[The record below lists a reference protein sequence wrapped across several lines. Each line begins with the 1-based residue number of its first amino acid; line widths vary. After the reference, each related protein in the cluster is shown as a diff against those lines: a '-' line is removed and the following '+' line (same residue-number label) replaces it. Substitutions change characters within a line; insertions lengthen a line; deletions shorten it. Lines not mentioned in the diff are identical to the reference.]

1 MFGRLLMVLVGLLC
15 AVIGV
20 GFLLVGLGF
29 LRETYVFLRT
39 ATRSMGKV
47 IAIIEDDNDS
57 SYPVVKFQL
66 PDGEPMRFAGQ
77 VGSTPPAYQV
87 GQSVEVLYNPEQPRS
102 ARIRS
107 FLELWFVATLFTS
120 MGGLFLLIGGVPL
133 LSQFRPR

>member
-1 MFGRLLMVLVGLLC
+1 MSDRQFLWIFGGIFAGVGAIFFAVGL
-15 AVIGV
+15 
-20 GFLLVGLGF
+20 
-29 LRETYVFLRT
+29 VFLHHTRT
-39 ATRSMGKV
+39 FLATAATAPGEV
-47 IAIIEDDNDS
+47 IALERRGG
-57 SYPVVKFQL
+57 YHPVVQFQL
-66 PDGEPMRFAGQ
+66 PDGEPMRFAG
-77 VGSTPPAYQV
+77 QV

>member
-1 MFGRLLMVLVGLLC
+1 MSDRQFLWIFGGIF
-15 AVIGV
+15 AGV
-20 GFLLVGLGF
+20 GAIFLALGL
-29 LRETYVFLRT
+29 VFLHHTRT
-39 ATRSMGKV
+39 FLATAATAPGEV
-47 IAIIEDDNDS
+47 IALERRGG
-57 SYPVVKFQL
+57 YHPVVQFQL

-133 LSQFRPR
+133 ISQFRPR